1 MQIIEERQLKVALYL
16 RVSSEDQVEKFGLQM
31 QENTLKAFIQS
42 KGTLSD
48 GRQKMVL
55 AKKEGGKP
63 YIYRDEGVSGSIN
76 FCERPGFSS
85 LMDDYENAPKDTKP
99 FDVVCVYKIDRLAR
113 RLRILLDLT
122 TYLEKQGLS
131 MASANE
137 SIDTTTPFGRAIL
150 GIMGVIAELECE
162 TTKAR
167 TQDGRMA
174 ASKQGRFM
182 GQAPYGYIKNRE
194 GFLIPCV
201 KEAEIVK
208 RIFRLYIDTESSTQT
223 IANILKREKILSPSS
238 SAKEQGKT
246 KKSNLKINS
255 DFFWRDTTIRDILRD
270 EVYTGILFYNK
281 KKDKKELPKKDW
293 KMAEKKHLA
302 LISQEDFQIAGEKL
316 DKVRE
321 RVQLEQKGEKGS
333 DYLLRGLL
341 KCAACEQPNKPKATF
356 KAKRDVLASGKVKV
370 SYQCGNKESNKRDKE
385 HRCHVIPI
393 PAEELHRFVIEFI
406 TKLLSDPKA
415 VFNAQKNLSSYKKTI
430 KTLKKEQHETEKS
443 EKGLMLEKN
452 RVNDLYQ
459 SGKISTAELNKR
471 YEEIEKRKTELIS
484 RQNKLTTDVS
494 MKCLDSDHLK
504 AFSAYSKK
512 YSPLLEKNLVDKK
525 LLYRLIHSLIQEI
538 TVYSRE
544 ITELD
549 VIAGRK
555 TENQLIP
562 HKIHIIM
569 RLPKEMIDN
578 LIKEKFDNGNN
589 GDSNEGNNQKSSS
602 SDVLPLK
609 NTNERVMGIEPTS
622 SPWKGDILPVYYTR
636 AFSRIRA

>member
-1 MQIIEERQLKVALYL
+1 MQETEERQLKVALYL

-42 KGTLSD
+42 KGTLND

-55 AKKEGGKP
+55 AQREGGKP

-76 FCERPGFSS
+76 FDERPGFAS

-122 TYLEKQGLS
+122 NYLEKQGLS

-194 GFLIPCV
+194 GFLTPCEE
-201 KEAEIVK
+201 EAKIVK
-208 RIFRLYIDTESSTQT
+208 RIFRLYIDTESSTQD
-223 IANILKREKILSPSS
+223 IATVLKTEKVLSPLS

-246 KKSNLKINS
+246 KKSNVGINS
-255 DFFWRDTTIRDILRD
+255 EFFWRDTTIRDILRD
-270 EVYTGILFYNK
+270 EVYTGLLYYNK
-281 KKDKKELPKKDW
+281 KKDKKELPKKEW
-293 KMAEKKHLA
+293 KLAEKNHFA
-302 LISQEDFQIAGEKL
+302 LISREDFQITAEKL

-321 RVQLEQKGEKGS
+321 RVQLKQKGEEEGS
-333 DYLLRGLL
+333 DYLLRSLL
-341 KCAACEQPNKPKATF
+341 KCAACERSDRPQATF

-370 SYQCGNKESNKRDKE
+370 SYQCGNKESSKRDE
-385 HRCHVIPI
+385 AHRCHVIPI
-393 PAEELHRFVIEFI
+393 PAEELHQFIVEFI
-406 TKLLSDPKA
+406 TRLLSDPKA
-415 VFNAQKNLSSYKKTI
+415 VFNAQKNLSSYKKII
-430 KTLKKEQHETEKS
+430 KTLKNEQAETQKS
-443 EKGLMLEKN
+443 EKNLMLEKN
-452 RVNDLYQ
+452 RANDLYQ
-459 SGKISTAELNKR
+459 SGKINTAELNKR
-471 YEEIEKRKTELIS
+471 YEEIKKREAELLN

-494 MKCLDSDHLK
+494 MKCLDSDHLE

-512 YSPLLEKNLVDKK
+512 YSHLLEKNLADKK
-525 LLYRLIHSLIQEI
+525 LLYRLIHSLIQQI
-538 TVYSRE
+538 VVYSRE
-544 ITELD
+544 ATELD

-562 HKIHIIM
+562 HKIHIVM
-569 RLPKEMIDN
+569 RLPKEMIDS
-578 LIKEKFDNGNN
+578 LIKEKFNN
-589 GDSNEGNNQKSSS
+589 GGNDGSPEGGNNQKTSNPG
-602 SDVLPLK
+602 VLPLK
-609 NTNERVMGIEPTS
+609 NANEQDTGVEPAFV
-622 SPWKGDILPVYYTR
+622 PWEGAVLPMHQSCLTKK
-636 AFSRIRA
+636 